1 MILLING
8 VGETIGK
15 EIDDMRK
22 KVLLGVDKNKEIVFG
37 EYEVTYRNGFPE
49 FAASFD
55 TVRPF
60 NGDDVNLEDYFAE
73 YANEDYMG
81 ADFVLQQC
89 RRLDCSP
96 QNLASELAD
105 ECYDVRDALDCSLFP
120 EEYVIGNGYGME
132 EYWYFESG
140 GCGQHDIRDTGME
153 KYVDKKACDK
163 FLSLWDQYHLKRVN
177 ELYIKEE
184 LREIEERLNVD
195 WEEWIS
201 GYIKEE
207 LM

>member
-73 YANEDYMG
+73 YAN
-81 ADFVLQQC
+81 V
-89 RRLDCSP
+89 
-96 QNLASELAD
+96 
-105 ECYDVRDALDCSLFP
+105 
-120 EEYVIGNGYGME
+120 
-132 EYWYFESG
+132 
-140 GCGQHDIRDTGME
+140 
-153 KYVDKKACDK
+153 
-163 FLSLWDQYHLKRVN
+163 
-177 ELYIKEE
+177 
-184 LREIEERLNVD
+184 
-195 WEEWIS
+195 
-201 GYIKEE
+201 
-207 LM
+207 